1 MEILSGK
8 ELSAQIRAEI
18 KEELKKEFL
27 DKGERAPMLAVV
39 LVGNDPASEI
49 YVSRKEIACK
59 EVGIL
64 SKTIKLPKNSS
75 LEDVVGI
82 IKELNENK
90 MVDGILVQLPLPN
103 GLDERKVIETVSPEK
118 DVDGLT
124 YINKGKLASNCESIA
139 PCTPSGVIDLLRYN
153 SIEIEGKNA
162 VIIGRSQ
169 LVGRPVEILL
179 NNLNATTTICHSKTQ
194 NLKEITKQADI
205 LVVAV
210 GKPKFITNEY
220 VKDGATVIDV
230 GINRVDGK
238 VVGDVDAKTLEN
250 MKGFITPVPNGVG
263 PMTITELLK
272 NTIKCAKLHN

>member
-18 KEELKKEFL
+18 KEELKKEVL
-27 DKGERAPMLAVV
+27 DKGKRAPMLAVV

-64 SKTIKLPKNSS
+64 SKTIKLPQNSS

-82 IKELNENK
+82 IKELNGNK

-103 GLDERKVIETVSPEK
+103 GLDERKVIETISPEK

-272 NTIKCAKLHN
+272 NTIKCAKFHN

>member
-27 DKGERAPMLAVV
+27 DKGKRAPMLAVV

-64 SKTIKLPKNSS
+64 SKTIKLSQNSS
-75 LEDVVGI
+75 LEDVVGV

-103 GLDERKVIETVSPEK
+103 GLDERKVIETISPEK

-124 YINKGKLASNCESIA
+124 YINKGKLASNCECVA